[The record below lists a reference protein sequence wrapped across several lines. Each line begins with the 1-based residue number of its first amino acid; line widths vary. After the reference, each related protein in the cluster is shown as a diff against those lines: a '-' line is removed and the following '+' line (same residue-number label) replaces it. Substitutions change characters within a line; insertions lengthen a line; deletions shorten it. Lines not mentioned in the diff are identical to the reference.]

1 MRRACV
7 LVAALWMLLA
17 PGPAAAATRRRASRR
32 VPTAALK
39 PPRPVPIQGAPGV
52 LDPFLDA
59 VQALRTLEASGGAGS
74 GEEPFVVRVLHFG
87 DSHVAADYWTGEL
100 RRFFQERFGDAGPG
114 HVLPGRPW
122 KYFRHARARSLPAT
136 GWESAGLGDG
146 IHDGIYGLSGVGLV
160 PLGSPAPAVLESTFR
175 SAIVEFASLADG
187 ACLAVSVDG
196 DTVFAGAPEDPD
208 AAGCADVDLDDPPE
222 LGLRIVSVQGRS
234 LLDDAP
240 HRLEVSD
247 ACGGS
252 VRLLGVELR
261 SGRSGFIWDALGLN
275 GAEIGALSRWDPRL
289 RRTLLAR
296 AGPDL
301 IVVSYGTND
310 MGRGDLD
317 PDAYRLEVEAA
328 LRSLREDAPFASILV
343 TGPFDRAGRSRRA
356 RRLLATTERLVERS
370 IREAALATGCAYWDA
385 KAAMGGEGAIVRWAR
400 RGLAQRDW
408 VHLTGAG
415 YQKMAQLLAEQLLA
429 AVETRG
435 RYSGGRAK

>member
-1 MRRACV
+1 MSRAWVLAAALCV
-7 LVAALWMLLA
+7 LLS
-17 PGPAAAATRRRASRR
+17 PGPAAGATRRAPKR
-32 VPTAALK
+32 VPAAATK
-39 PPRPVPIQGAPGV
+39 PPRPAPIQGAPGV
-52 LDPFLDA
+52 LDPFVDA
-59 VQALRTLEASGGAGS
+59 IEALKALGASRGAGS

-100 RRFFQERFGDAGPG
+100 RRLFQERFGDAGPG

-160 PLGSPAPAVLESTFR
+160 PLGSPTPAVLESTFR
-175 SAIVEFASLADG
+175 SATVEFASLAEG

-196 DTVFAGAPEDPD
+196 DTVFAGAPEDEE
-208 AAGCADVDLDDPPE
+208 AAACADVDLDDPPD
-222 LGLRIVSVQGRS
+222 LPLRIVSVRGRS
-234 LLDDAP
+234 PLEEVP

-261 SGRSGFIWDALGLN
+261 SGGSGVLWDSLGLN

-289 RRTLLAR
+289 RRALLDR
-296 AGPDL
+296 AAPDL

-317 PDAYRLEVEAA
+317 PDSYRLEVEDA
-328 LRSLREDAPFASILV
+328 LRSLREDAPFAAVLV
-343 TGPFDRAGRSRRA
+343 TGPFDRAGKSRRV

-370 IREAALATGCAYWDA
+370 IREAALSTGCAYWDA
-385 KAAMGGEGAIVRWAR
+385 KAAMGGEGAVVRWAR
-400 RGLAQRDW
+400 RGLAQRDY

-415 YQKMAQLLAEQLLA
+415 YQRMAQLLAEQLLA
-429 AVETRG
+429 AVEARG
-435 RYSGGRAK
+435 KQAGGGAK